1 MHKRATIRKIKSE
14 MIIIICI
21 IIIYH
26 NNIPSPSIMYAYI
39 ILGVTAKKLPY

>member
-21 IIIYH
+21 IIIE
-26 NNIPSPSIMYAYI
+26 I
-39 ILGVTAKKLPY
+39 